1 MREQKDLT
9 SRWVS
14 IARTQL
20 LNRKIVAVRYMTD
33 EEAEEIGW
41 YSRPVIIQLDDG
53 NQIFPAADDEGN
65 DAGALFTSS
74 EADPVL
80 PVLSR
85 GD

>member
-1 MREQKDLT
+1 MREIKDLT

-14 IARTQL
+14 TARTQL

-33 EEAEEIGW
+33 EEAKGIGW

-65 DAGALFTSS
+65 DAGALFTSNKT
-74 EADPVL
+74 DPVL